1 MVFLALISAIGG
13 LAITGPM
20 QDQTV
25 AFRRT
30 VLAVPA
36 EQRRVPISSLPTS
49 TINLPQREAIAVGKT
64 FIGYRQ
70 GTTVS
75 LVSREIPKL
84 KSLYSRFN
92 LCTEISQKLG
102 DGRSQLPEAKIRFS
116 EFSKSSKE
124 TLRQALIDQLFFHPE
139 DSSLSAGN
147 FMFVIS
153 GQIHFRT
160 SAGTISVPQDIPREP
175 AEMAKRE
182 AQYPEHRSYTVV
194 KSDTKNPYD
203 RSFFPELSN
212 STYRVVYSHE
222 PNGVPDP
229 ALASALA
236 EAIER
241 VYTSEK
247 KRLGKELKR
256 HAFQALALYP
266 KYFEETEQQGLSE
279 RQLAHYKDR
288 LLQQL
293 IGSELP
299 SQEADRVAAT
309 AMFESRE
316 YMFHL
321 NVKFNNGISVR
332 DIGPASVYLWP

>member
-256 HAFQALALYP
+256 HAFQALALSP

-279 RQLAHYKDR
+279 RQLAHYKNR

-299 SQEADRVAAT
+299 LQEADKVAAT

-321 NVKFNNGISVR
+321 NVKFNNGISFR

>member
-1 MVFLALISAIGG
+1 MVT
-13 LAITGPM
+13 LAICSLVGVPRTNFP
-20 QDQTV
+20 
-25 AFRRT
+25 ALSRSSSFRRT
-30 VLAVPA
+30 VLAVPTEEGRIPLRSLENSSA
-36 EQRRVPISSLPTS
+36 ELPDKEVVS
-49 TINLPQREAIAVGKT
+49 VGKL
-64 FIGYRQ
+64 FLGYRR
-70 GTTVS
+70 GAVVS
-75 LVSREIPKL
+75 LVSRNIPRL
-84 KSLYSRFN
+84 KSLYARYT

-102 DGRSQLPEAKIRFS
+102 DGRSQLPQAKIRFS

-124 TLRQALIDQLFFHPE
+124 TLRQALVNQLFFHPE
-139 DSSLSAGN
+139 DASLSAGS

-153 GQIHFRT
+153 GQIQFRT

-203 RSFFPELSN
+203 RSFFPELTN

-256 HAFQALALYP
+256 HAFQALALSP

-299 SQEADRVAAT
+299 SQEADKVAAT